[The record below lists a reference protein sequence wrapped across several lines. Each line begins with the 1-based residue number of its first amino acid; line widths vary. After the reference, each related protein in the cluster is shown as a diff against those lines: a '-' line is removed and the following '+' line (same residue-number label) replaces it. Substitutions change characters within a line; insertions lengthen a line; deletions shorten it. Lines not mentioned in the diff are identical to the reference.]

1 MPGTSQVQGIAV
13 RHTNKTFTSRK
24 WSFHLKNITEAHA
37 YIHTWHITGTKDWS
51 NRGTNKTSTSR
62 QVILSTRKHYRST
75 YIHTYIHTHITKRK
89 KTLELQRESHSAD
102 DRGVKRKFCIQE
114 NFTKLAA
121 EMRTL
126 EFTSHGKKDEH
137 RHLLRWNSNNGRR

>member
-1 MPGTSQVQGIAV
+1 
-13 RHTNKTFTSRK
+13 
-24 WSFHLKNITEAHA
+24 
-37 YIHTWHITGTKDWS
+37 
-51 NRGTNKTSTSR
+51 
-62 QVILSTRKHYRST
+62 VILSTRKHYRST